1 MKKYSL
7 PIFLT
12 ILLIT
17 GNVLCYLV
25 NDRLMS
31 LTTHVVILSLILINV
46 YFKYKNK

>member
-12 ILLIT
+12 ILLVT
-17 GNVLCYLV
+17 GNVLCYSI

-31 LTTHVVILSLILINV
+31 LTTHVLMLLLILTNF
-46 YFKYKNK
+46 YFKYKEK